1 MRSKTLS
8 VSNIAKIGVLTALAV
23 VLMMFKVPLFFAPP
37 FLKFDLAEVPSLLG
51 SFAMGPVSGFIV
63 VAIKVVLNL
72 AVDGTTTA
80 FVGEFSNLVVNGT
93 FVVIAGWY
101 YKRHRTFKG
110 AIYAMI
116 LATLGMTL
124 VATLSNYFVM
134 FPLYARLYFPMEAI
148 IDMGSK
154 VNPLVNNYLTLMLF
168 TIIPFNLL
176 QGIITSLITTIIYP
190 RVSSLL
196 KSKD

>member
-8 VSNIAKIGVLTALAV
+8 VSNIAKIGVLAGLAV

-63 VAIKVVLNL
+63 VAIKVLLNL

-80 FVGEFSNLVVNGT
+80 FVGELSNLVVNGT

-101 YKRHRTFKG
+101 YKRHRTFR
-110 AIYAMI
+110 
-116 LATLGMTL
+116 
-124 VATLSNYFVM
+124 SEE
-134 FPLYARLYFPMEAI
+134 R
-148 IDMGSK
+148 
-154 VNPLVNNYLTLMLF
+154 
-168 TIIPFNLL
+168 
-176 QGIITSLITTIIYP
+176 
-190 RVSSLL
+190 RVGKECRS
-196 KSKD
+196 